1 MKNLKELQARCNSLG
16 ISVDAKGRASKE
28 PYIAALR
35 NYHWQCE
42 HPGEPLPEQI
52 EPMLLGDWNDLPE
65 NEAEAI
71 EQDHHAWC
79 IQPKMDG
86 VRVLVHAGRDGV
98 RITGRNASEV
108 TYRLTEHQ
116 ENLRHL
122 VAALAPAEGCILD
135 GELVCPVSQV
145 NTGSTITNNALQAAV
160 AILATT
166 PENAEKIQVQGAAF
180 LELHLFDVLRFKG
193 TDVIHRPL
201 HERLSIVDRLVQT
214 LENQYI
220 KAVPTGIV
228 GKRAIHDRVLQM
240 DGEGTVWKRLDRPY
254 QPGSRVRHWLKR
266 KRGIEIEA
274 FVSGFKNGSEDGGH
288 RELVGAVEFS
298 VHDPDGARRSVA
310 WVSGWSDEERRK
322 MTFQAKGRGIQ
333 LNPDYLGRRAIV
345 VGQDESAR
353 SHRLRHARLKHWVA

>member
-1 MKNLKELQARCNSLG
+1 VKNLNDLQAQCLSLG
-16 ISVDAKGRASKE
+16 IVVDAKGRASKE

-35 NYHWQCE
+35 SYHWHCQ

-52 EPMLLGDWNDLPE
+52 EPMLLGNWNDLAAD
-65 NEAEAI
+65 EAAAVE
-71 EQDHHAWC
+71 EDHHSWC
-79 IQPKMDG
+79 VQPKMDG
-86 VRVLVHAGRDGV
+86 VRVLVNVGQHGV

-116 ENLRHL
+116 DNLRHL
-122 VAALAPAEGCILD
+122 VAALAPTDGYILD

-145 NTGSTITNNALQAAV
+145 NTGSTITNNALPAAV

-166 PENAEKIQVQGAAF
+166 PENAQTIQVRYAAF
-180 LELHLFDVLRFKG
+180 LELNLFDVLRFKG
-193 TDVIHRPL
+193 RDVTHLPL
-201 HERLSIVDRLVQT
+201 YERLSILDGIVQT
-214 LENQYI
+214 VGSQYV

-228 GKRAIHDRVLQM
+228 GKRAIHDRVLNM

-254 QPGSRVRHWLKR
+254 QPGRRVRHWLKR

-274 FVSGFKNGSEDGGH
+274 LVSGFKNGSEDRGH

-298 VHDPDGARRSVA
+298 VFEDGAQRPVA
-310 WVSGWSDEERRK
+310 WVSGWSDHERQA
-322 MTFQAKGRGIQ
+322 MTVRSESGGIE
-333 LNPDYLGRRAIV
+333 LNPDYLGRRAVV

-353 SHRLRHARLKHWVA
+353 SRRLRHARLKHWVA